1 MLNFNDG
8 TSILRFDNKTKFNE
22 YLKRDWV
29 TDCYK
34 IKNSE
39 NRLYVNGRCLS
50 YCVDYISKR
59 ELMEEKI
66 MVKELFEELKK
77 EFQFSESFDE
87 IIIHDPESMGKDD
100 NEWIIELSVIMDS
113 AIIFNLDNEGNAYDT
128 YQLQ

>member
-1 MLNFNDG
+1 MLKNKKEREEFLKDDSNWKIIGDLAEYGVRIYMLNFNDG

-59 ELMEEKI
+59 ELMEEK
-66 MVKELFEELKK
+66 
-77 EFQFSESFDE
+77 
-87 IIIHDPESMGKDD
+87 
-100 NEWIIELSVIMDS
+100 
-113 AIIFNLDNEGNAYDT
+113 
-128 YQLQ
+128 